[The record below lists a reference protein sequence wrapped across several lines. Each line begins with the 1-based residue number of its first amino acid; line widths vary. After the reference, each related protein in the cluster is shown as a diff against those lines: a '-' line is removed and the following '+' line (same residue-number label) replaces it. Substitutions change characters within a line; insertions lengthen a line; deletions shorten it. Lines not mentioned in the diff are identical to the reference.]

1 MHISSMTQKGQVTIP
16 ASMRELLDLQ
26 RGDQVE
32 FLIERDQIVLRKH
45 TQPVEELFGM
55 FKVKRGASDQDI
67 LDGIVKGASR
77 GCRS

>member
-1 MHISSMTQKGQVTIP
+1 MTQKGQVTIP

-55 FKVKRGASDQDI
+55 FAVKHAVSDQDI
-67 LDGIVKGASR
+67 QEAIAKGATR
-77 GCRS
+77 GARS